1 MLMEVP
7 GGRLGLGQ
15 QDHHSK
21 GIAFDSGLLS
31 MEQRVRGRADCI
43 LAIWIVRCTSKTTL
57 RIDFGT
63 EMWDVFLQPLWQWQT
78 TAVDHFDLNSMGIS
92 NQAEE
97 S

>member
-15 QDHHSK
+15 QNHHSK
-21 GIAFDSGLLS
+21 EIALDSVLLS
-31 MEQRVRGRADCI
+31 MEQRVWGRANCI
-43 LAIWIVRCTSKTTL
+43 LAIWRVRCASKTAL

-63 EMWDVFLQPLWQWQT
+63 EMWDVFLQPLWQLQT
-78 TAVDHFDLNSMGIS
+78 TAVNHFDLNSMGIS

-97 S
+97 Y